1 MSTNSIQTDFKEE
14 DIVHEMKKDMDLG
27 NQDSLPS
34 NIGLEQANNHHV
46 FH

>member
-1 MSTNSIQTDFKEE
+1 MSTNSIQADLKEE
-14 DIVHEMKKDMDLG
+14 DIVHQMTKDMDLG

-34 NIGLEQANNHHV
+34 NNGLEQANNHHV